1 MRANVSIAAC
11 AAISVFAFVSS
22 TKVQAWTTNAP
33 YEERTCCYLQH
44 GPFYP
49 QSGRVAPAPVP
60 MFRHERESP
69 FEDRETE
76 CVTQDLGDLL
86 VTQCD

>member
-1 MRANVSIAAC
+1 MRTS
-11 AAISVFAFVSS
+11 AIVGLSFASMVA
-22 TKVQAWTTNAP
+22 VAHAWTTNAP
-33 YEERTCCYLQH
+33 YEADKTCCYLQP
-44 GPFYP
+44 GPFFP
-49 QSGRVAPAPVP
+49 QSGRVAPNPVP

-76 CVTQDLGDLL
+76 CVTTDLGDLL